1 MSREAGTPFGPRDL
15 PPQAAKLASQY
26 SRMLQELPPVL
37 AAFLLSQVRGYH
49 WQFPA
54 ERRELE
60 EQLRFLSVSRSE
72 ETQRILTGFRE
83 LPVPE
88 KLMKN
93 AWIAPEAFLQE
104 FTAYLWQAHAMDQF
118 RKCGEAYGTIL
129 TSVREQCASSS
140 DRLVIVLIGQGARK
154 QTTPVFEK
162 LRRHGTYFANV
173 PEADLVSEAVS
184 VLEQR
189 ALRADGRYNC
199 WFLDGATT
207 AEIEG
212 KPYARLSYDELRP
225 VRESLAKSVK
235 KMMSREGMG
244 PEKIRSYMMAL
255 KPADLSGFLAGQDEV
270 MRNFAVRV
278 LCDGSGTQNLSTSFV
293 QWSTREAL
301 RRAQPATLLA
311 RFAPRSRTVDFLDDS
326 AQREALDAEGALIDA
341 DMGAYY
347 AWLNLKR
354 LPGSGRKSFLAL
366 AENGQGAV
374 AIGPGMP
381 AGTTATS
388 QTDLRQIVA
397 WMTT

>member
-1 MSREAGTPFGPRDL
+1 MNREAVTPFGPRDF
-15 PPQAAKLASQY
+15 PPQAAGLASQY
-26 SRMLQELPPVL
+26 WGMLQELSPVL
-37 AAFLLSQVRGYH
+37 AAFLLSQVRGYD

-83 LPVPE
+83 PPVPE

-93 AWIAPEAFLQE
+93 AWIAPEAFLLE
-104 FTAYLWQAHAMDQF
+104 FTAYLWKTHAMDQF
-118 RKCGEAYGTIL
+118 RKSGEAYGTIL
-129 TSVREQCASSS
+129 TSVRERCASSS

-154 QTTPVFEK
+154 KTTPVFDK
-162 LRRHGTYFANV
+162 LRRLGTYFTNL
-173 PEADLVSEAVS
+173 PETDLVGEAMS
-184 VLEQR
+184 VLEQQT
-189 ALRADGRYNC
+189 LRADGRYDC
-199 WFLDGATT
+199 WFLDGAST
-207 AEIEG
+207 AEIEV

-225 VRESLAKSVK
+225 VRESLARSVK
-235 KMMSREGMG
+235 KIMSGEDMG
-244 PEKIRSYMMAL
+244 PEKTRSYMMAL
-255 KPADLSGFLAGQDEV
+255 KPVDLSGFLAGQDEV

-278 LCDGSGTQNLSTSFV
+278 LCDGSGTQNLSTSLV

-301 RRAQPATLLA
+301 RRAQPTTLLA

-326 AQREALDAEGALIDA
+326 AQRDALDAEGALIDA

-347 AWLNLKR
+347 AWLNLNR
-354 LPGSGRKSFLAL
+354 LPGSGRKLFLAL
-366 AENGQGAV
+366 SENGQGVV

-381 AGTTATS
+381 MGTTATN
-388 QTDLRQIVA
+388 QTGLRQIVT